1 LELKLVRLLST
12 NQYIHLPILEEKN
25 IILALKRED
34 LLHPFISGN
43 KYRKLKYN
51 LIAAK
56 EQGNH
61 TLLTF
66 GGAYSNHIA
75 AVAYA
80 GKEGRMNTIG
90 IIRGE
95 ELHDNW
101 QGNPTLEQA
110 YKDGM
115 QFKFISRQTYKEKD
129 STEFL
134 EELKQ
139 EFGDFY
145 LVPEGGTNALAVK
158 GCEEILTEQDAEFD
172 VICTCVGTGGTVA
185 GLINSSRKNQQVLGF
200 SALKGDFL
208 NKIVAEITT
217 KENWRLMTDY
227 HFGGYA
233 KTSLELIQFINQF
246 KADTGIPLDPIYTG
260 KMLFGLFDMIKNDN
274 FARGSK
280 ILVVHTGGLQGIEG
294 MNTVLKKKNL
304 PLLDI

>member
-1 LELKLVRLLST
+1 M
-12 NQYIHLPILEEKN
+12 
-25 IILALKRED
+25 
-34 LLHPFISGN
+34 LHPFISGN

-51 LIAAK
+51 LLAAQ
-56 EQGNH
+56 EQGYG

-75 AVAYA
+75 AVAFT
-80 GKEGRMNTIG
+80 GKERGMKTIG

-101 QGNPTLEQA
+101 QGNPTLEHA
-110 YKDGM
+110 YSNGM
-115 QFKFISRQTYKEKD
+115 RFKFVSRQTYKEKE
-129 STEFL
+129 SSEFIL
-134 EELKQ
+134 KLKQ
-139 EFGDFY
+139 QFGDFY

-172 VICTCVGTGGTVA
+172 FICTCVGTGGTVA
-185 GLINSSRKNQQVLGF
+185 GLINSSHEHQRVFGF

-208 NKIVAEITT
+208 NKTIAEITT
-217 KENWRLMTDY
+217 KDNWRLITYY

-233 KTSLELIQFINQF
+233 KVSLELIQFINRF
-246 KADTGIPLDPIYTG
+246 KTDTGIPLDPIYTG

-274 FARGSK
+274 FAKGTK
-280 ILVVHTGGLQGIEG
+280 ILAIHTGGIQGIVG

-304 PLLDI
+304 PLLEL

>member
-1 LELKLVRLLST
+1 MELKLVRLLST